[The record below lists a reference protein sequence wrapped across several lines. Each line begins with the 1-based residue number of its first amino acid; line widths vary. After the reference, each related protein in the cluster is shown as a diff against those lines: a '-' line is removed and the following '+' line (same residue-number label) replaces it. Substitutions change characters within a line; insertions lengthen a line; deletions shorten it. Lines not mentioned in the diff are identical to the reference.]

1 MRFFTSD
8 AMFNKFRDTGY
19 FVGNDAYKCA
29 YEHPD
34 PTLRGNLEV
43 RSVIGTDGSIS
54 DKQGY
59 SLLYQHAVE
68 LVLNNDSEDD
78 GPLASLQNGS
88 VLQIVNPFKI
98 SYQSADFKVVGNAI
112 FENEFLSHCCSSAL
126 LAPEP
131 SLAALSVLLEPC
143 PTALVVDIGAWSTSV
158 VPVFEGIVIMRS
170 ACFARIGGEH
180 CTVAMERMLDSKALS
195 FYSAILSRRRRQ
207 IAREI
212 KEKHGFLAE
221 SFDEC
226 IRKYG
231 SFGFDVVRV
240 MQDASESSNL
250 PSAPT
255 QSAEQAAACNDIRVR
270 TEMAQPDGTRAQ
282 VALDR
287 ELFYCYEPLF
297 SSLESKSQSRPAQEC
312 ASIADAIISA
322 VASIEDAGMRVD
334 IGSKIILCGGSANI
348 KGIEARV
355 SALHELHRGLW
366 ALGVT
371 EFTVLNAASDGL
383 QEGRAWGH
391 VMAGA
396 QVRLCNAEDGA
407 EAADNC
413 ITVDDYGAKRE
424 ECFLELA

>member
-1 MRFFTSD
+1 
-8 AMFNKFRDTGY
+8 MFNKFRETGY

-43 RSVIGTDGSIS
+43 RSVIGPDGRIS

-68 LVLNNDSEDD
+68 LALEKDSDD
-78 GPLASLQNGS
+78 GGISTSLENGS
-88 VLQIVNPFKI
+88 AIQIVNPFKI
-98 SYQSADFKVVGNAI
+98 SYQPADFKVVGDAI
-112 FENEFLSHCCSSAL
+112 FENEFMSHYCSSAL

-158 VPVFEGIVIMRS
+158 VPVFEGIVITRS
-170 ACFARIGGEH
+170 ARFVRIGGEH

-221 SFDEC
+221 SFNDC

-240 MQDASESSNL
+240 MQDSGETSSL
-250 PSAPT
+250 PSAPA

-282 VALDR
+282 VVLDR

-297 SSLESKSQSRPAQEC
+297 SSLEGKSQSRAPMEC
-312 ASIADAIISA
+312 VSVADAIVSA
-322 VASIEDAGMRVD
+322 LASIEDVGMRVD

-348 KGIEARV
+348 PGIETRIA
-355 SALHELHRGLW
+355 ALPELQRGLE
-366 ALGVT
+366 ALAIS

-383 QEGRAWGH
+383 MEGRAWGQ

-396 QVRLCNAEDGA
+396 QVRLCNAEDGS

-413 ITVDDYGAKRE
+413 VTADDYAAKRE
-424 ECFLELA
+424 DCFSELA